1 MLFSTFTRRFFQ
13 RPLWMGLYL
22 MVGLMAG
29 LAVIALQSPSVALAQ
44 APGGEVIV
52 VQDLWEVRFP
62 GLIVFDLTAQSP
74 KQIVE
79 VRLRFRTLGNRIW
92 SYGYPDFE
100 PGQRVTTT
108 FNLTATGGDF
118 LPLDAQLEYYYEI
131 RDEQSGVHE
140 TPSKTLEYTD
150 TRFQWQQAQAGPLV
164 LMYHDIPRSQVDEV
178 TRQVEA
184 ELRRLASMLRLDT
197 SRPIKGIIYNERSAA
212 IDAFP
217 RQSQTITD
225 QHVFEGFAFP
235 DRGIFVGLGM
245 SPDLIVHESAHVMLH
260 QTLRGGVARAPAW
273 LDEGFAS
280 YMEPGASPYS
290 GETLSSIGMP
300 LTSMSVVSGTPRDI
314 RNFYQK
320 SESVVAYLIQE
331 HGADKFRSL
340 LGRLREGRPMDE
352 GLGLTYGFDVDGLE
366 ELWSV
371 DSRGRHASARIT
383 GSRPSPFIYFDVW
396 LIGLLGLTVLASVL
410 VKYAVGRLQPDL
422 DPEEGLQPWEDPDAL
437 DRERDRDEDF

>member
-1 MLFSTFTRRFFQ
+1 
-13 RPLWMGLYL
+13 MGLYL

-140 TPSKTLEYTD
+140 TPSKILEYTD

-164 LMYHDIPRSQVDEV
+164 LMYHAIPRSQVDEV
-178 TRQVEA
+178 TRQGGRTA
-184 ELRRLASMLRLDT
+184 AACLDASSGYLP
-197 SRPIKGIIYNERSAA
+197 SHQG
-212 IDAFP
+212 
-217 RQSQTITD
+217 
-225 QHVFEGFAFP
+225 QH
-235 DRGIFVGLGM
+235 L
-245 SPDLIVHESAHVMLH
+245 
-260 QTLRGGVARAPAW
+260 
-273 LDEGFAS
+273 
-280 YMEPGASPYS
+280 
-290 GETLSSIGMP
+290 
-300 LTSMSVVSGTPRDI
+300 
-314 RNFYQK
+314 
-320 SESVVAYLIQE
+320 
-331 HGADKFRSL
+331 
-340 LGRLREGRPMDE
+340 
-352 GLGLTYGFDVDGLE
+352 
-366 ELWSV
+366 
-371 DSRGRHASARIT
+371 
-383 GSRPSPFIYFDVW
+383 
-396 LIGLLGLTVLASVL
+396 
-410 VKYAVGRLQPDL
+410 
-422 DPEEGLQPWEDPDAL
+422 
-437 DRERDRDEDF
+437 